1 MATNERFMPV
11 PPEMV
16 WDTLADPDSYGYW
29 VIGSKDIRDADA
41 DWPTPG
47 SRFHHTIG
55 AGPLTIRDH
64 TESLEANPPWR
75 LKLRAK
81 GRPAITAAVT
91 LELIAE
97 DGGTTVRMH
106 EQPDGVFRPLAFFP
120 PVHFMTK
127 WRNAASLKRLEE
139 LAVQRA

>member
-1 MATNERFMPV
+1 MATNERFMMA
-11 PPEMV
+11 PPEAV
-16 WDTLADPDSYGYW
+16 WAVLADPGGYAYW
-29 VIGSKDIRDADA
+29 VVGSKLVRDAEPG
-41 DWPTPG
+41 WPAPG
-47 SRFHHTIG
+47 TKFHHTIG
-55 AGPLTIRDH
+55 VTRLTISDH
-64 TESLEANPPWR
+64 TESLEADPPRR

-91 LELIAE
+91 LELIPE

-106 EQPDGVFRPLAFFP
+106 EQPDGVFRPLALFP
-120 PVHFMTK
+120 PVHFATK